1 MVSLVVMLALFSVQP
16 AAPGAFSETAAQLPG
31 LVGYWRME
39 GDFIDAK
46 SSLNGVATGPV
57 TFGEGVVGQA
67 ATFAGGVA
75 TVDQSAPLDVDQ
87 TTVAFFFRV
96 DAFPAEDYNPCMVA
110 KRKSAPDTRFSIH
123 AIKASGGVALWNG
136 QGLVTAEPP
145 LGPIQPGEWRHFAA
159 TADAFMTRIYIDG
172 VQCASIG
179 GLPRREA
186 KNLPLVIGA
195 SSPAGEE
202 KFTGAID
209 ELLIFDRPLPAEEV
223 AGLVDAA
230 GWKER
235 RLAAAEAIERRLE
248 EKQRNID
255 ERRKE
260 DAAKVAERLNNP
272 ALTAR
277 GETRIY
283 EADNLAAI
291 SLPVGGIG
299 TGVIHYNGNAEPH
312 VWQIFNNYK
321 WAPVPESYM
330 AVRAQVKGQEP
341 VVRAL
346 QTAAVGKFPGM
357 EKLQFRGEYPFGW
370 FDFADT
376 SLPVKVSLEVF
387 NPLVPLDARDSA
399 IPCVISNVTVT
410 NTGHELVKVD
420 LLAVQLNPV
429 GFGGVK
435 EIEGRTHKGFGNNTN
450 RITRQ
455 KKGRMLHMAVD
466 PAKEAAGYGDMA
478 LAVLNGK
485 TSGCADWPHPDAAYG
500 VFLNNGRLRGPHRAG
515 PSKDGETVAGAVSTS
530 LKLEPGKSERVTFI
544 LGWHFPNVTHGAPSE
559 KWNPKGNMYANWYK
573 DAPAVVQDVRDRLAE
588 LTDKT
593 RAYHDTMYASNLPRF
608 LLDRIT
614 SQVAVLRSPTCF
626 WAKDGYFGGWEGCNP
641 AEGCCHGNCGHVWQY
656 AQSHARLFPEI
667 ARRMREEA
675 LSVQEPDGALPFRQP
690 QFMKAVDAQCGEILA
705 AYREYL
711 TSPDGEWLKPHWPRV
726 KKAMEFA
733 IATWDPDENGA
744 LSGVQHNTLDVNVSG
759 STSWLGTMY
768 VAALRASSVMAGLQG
783 DAETQARFS
792 RLADAGAKLQN
803 ETLFNGEY
811 YIQIQ
816 DESPQYDYAN
826 GCSIDQVLGQWW
838 ANQLDLGWIYP
849 VDRVRSAMRALIKYN
864 FHDNYRGIAQ
874 APRKFVHDDDAGL
887 QTIQWPREADRP
899 QPFTMYADEVW
910 TGTEY
915 SAAAAMIQAG
925 MMNEGLMIVKA
936 AYDRYDGRM
945 RIGLTGGSYT
955 SWGYSGSPFID
966 EECGKFYARAMSVW
980 SLLLAAQGFSYDGPA
995 GMIGFAPVW
1004 RPDDHCSMFTAA
1016 EGYGLFTQ
1024 KQDAAAQS
1032 DLIEMRGGQ
1041 LRVALLVFEM
1051 PEGKALTSVTVT
1063 RNGSANRLAATAAPV
1078 AGSSKVEV
1086 KLEEPA
1092 ILKEGDVLEIAMKF

>member
-1 MVSLVVMLALFSVQP
+1 MVSLFAMLTFISAEP
-16 AAPGAFSETAAQLPG
+16 PAPGFAETAGKMAG
-31 LVGYWRME
+31 LIGYWRMD
-39 GDFIDAK
+39 GDLNDSK
-46 SSLNGVATGPV
+46 GSMNGVANGAV
-57 TFGEGVVGQA
+57 TFAEGVVGRA
-67 ATFAGGVA
+67 AVFGGGFA
-75 TVDQSAPLDVDQ
+75 TVEQSAPLDVDQ

-110 KRKSAPDTRFSIH
+110 KRKSSPDTRFSIH
-123 AIKASGGVALWNG
+123 VMKGSGGVALWNG
-136 QGLVTAEPP
+136 QGLVTADPP
-145 LGPIQPGEWRHFAA
+145 LGPIQPGEWHHFCA
-159 TADAFMTRIYIDG
+159 TADTSMTRIYIDG

-186 KNLPLVIGA
+186 KNLPLMIGA

-209 ELLIFDRPLPAEEV
+209 ELIIFDRPLPAEEV
-223 AGLVDAA
+223 AGLVDAV

-235 RLAAAEAIERRLE
+235 RVAVVEALEQRLE
-248 EKQRNID
+248 EKQKKID

-260 DAAKVAERLNNP
+260 DAAKVVERLNDL

-277 GETRIY
+277 GETRVY
-283 EADNLAAI
+283 EGDHLAAI

-312 VWQIFNNYK
+312 VWQIFNNYN
-321 WAPVPESYM
+321 WVRVPESYM

-346 QTAAVGKFPGM
+346 QTAAVGKFSSM
-357 EKLQFRGEYPFGW
+357 ETLQFRGEYPFGW
-370 FDFADT
+370 FDFID
-376 SLPVKVSLEVF
+376 SQLPVKVSLEVF

-410 NTGHELVKVD
+410 NTGNEPVEVD
-420 LLAVQLNPV
+420 LLAAQLNAV
-429 GFGGVK
+429 GFAGKK
-435 EIEGRTHKGFGNNTN
+435 EIDGRAHAGFGKNVN
-450 RITRQ
+450 RIVKIKNGQ
-455 KKGRMLHMAVD
+455 ALHMTAD
-466 PAKEAAGYGDMA
+466 RPKETAGNGDMA

-485 TSGCADWPHPDAAYG
+485 ATGSADWPQPDAAYD
-500 VFLNNGRLRGPHRAG
+500 VFLKDGASGGPRTAG
-515 PSKDGETVAGAVSTS
+515 PSKDGETVAGAVVSS
-530 LKLEPGKSERVTFI
+530 LTVAPGKSERVTFV
-544 LGWHFPNVTHGAPSE
+544 LGWHFPNVTHGNIKE
-559 KWNPKGNMYANWYK
+559 KWNPTGNMYANWYE
-573 DAPAVVQDVRDRLAE
+573 DACAVVRDVSKRLAE
-588 LTDKT
+588 LTDET
-593 RAYHDTMYASNLPRF
+593 RAYHDTMYASNLPRY
-608 LLDRIT
+608 LLDRVT
-614 SQVAVLRSPTCF
+614 SQMAVLRSPTCF

-667 ARRMREEA
+667 GRLMREEA

-690 QFMKAVDAQCGEILA
+690 KSIKAVDAQCGEILA
-705 AYREYL
+705 VYREYL
-711 TSPDGEWLKPHWPRV
+711 LSADGEWLKPQWPRV
-726 KKAMEFA
+726 KKAMEFT
-733 IATWDPDENGA
+733 ITQWDADENGA

-768 VAALRASSVMAGLQG
+768 VAALRASAVMAGLQG
-783 DAETQARFS
+783 DAEAQGRFS
-792 RLADAGAKLQN
+792 RVADAGAKIQN
-803 ETLFNGEY
+803 ETLYNGEY

-816 DESPQYDYAN
+816 DASPQHDYAN

-849 VDRVRSAMRALIKYN
+849 VDRVQSAMRALIHYN
-864 FHDNYRGIAQ
+864 FHDNYRGIVQ

-887 QTIQWPREADRP
+887 QMIQWPRESDRP
-899 QPFTMYADEVW
+899 QPFTLYADEVW

-915 SAAAAMIQAG
+915 SAAAAMMQAG
-925 MMNEGLMIVKA
+925 LMNEGLMIVKA

-980 SLLLAAQGFSYDGPA
+980 SLLLAAQGSSYDGPA
-995 GMIGFAPVW
+995 GRIGFAPVW
-1004 RPDDHCSMFTAA
+1004 RPDDHVSMFTAA

-1024 KQDAAAQS
+1024 KQDPSGQT
-1032 DLIEMRGGQ
+1032 DRIEMRGGQ
-1041 LRVALLVFEM
+1041 LKVAQLAFET
-1051 PEGKALTSVTVT
+1051 PVGKAPTGVTVT
-1063 RNGSANRLAATAAPV
+1063 RNGSGKKLATAAPA
-1078 AGSSKVEV
+1078 AGPSKLAV
-1086 KLEEPA
+1086 KLEEPVV
-1092 ILKEGDVLEIAMKF
+1092 LKKGDVLEVTVKF